1 MPYRYAGILI
11 FAFSNDSIRDYAIR
25 SLNLMSFVR
34 HPSYCKIL
42 GYESYDNV
50 CDLISIAMPI
60 APIYALEKLHRIH
73 Y

>member
-1 MPYRYAGILI
+1 MIQFGTCDY
-11 FAFSNDSIRDYAIR
+11 YAIR

-50 CDLISIAMPI
+50 CDLISFAMTT
-60 APIYALEKLHRIH
+60 APIHALEKLHRIH